1 MKRYVMEMENDFERR
16 VQASDLTEE
25 QKHEAFCR
33 LVRIR
38 NNYYC
43 GLMTEIDAVRSM
55 LAVLPE

>member
-1 MKRYVMEMENDFERR
+1 MENDFERR